1 MIDRLPATY
10 RWSAGVL
17 RLQKKGLSTSG
28 PSEGQNNFRF
38 VIPAKAGIQF
48 LQYPAVALDPGLR
61 RDDGLFR
68 RSVRDFP
75 STPRA

>member
-1 MIDRLPATY
+1 ME
-10 RWSAGVL
+10 
-17 RLQKKGLSTSG
+17 GL
-28 PSEGQNNFRF
+28 NKFLF

-68 RSVRDFP
+68 RSLSARW
-75 STPRA
+75 TC